1 MLLAPW
7 MMLWPGAVLSL
18 VVFGINMFGDA
29 LRDLLDPRLRGGL
42 GTYRLDKVEKIA
54 GKMRARIETR
64 RLNDKKA

>member
-42 GTYRLDKVEKIA
+42 GTYRLDKVEKMA
-54 GKMRARIETR
+54 GKMRTKIETR
-64 RLNDKKA
+64 GLNNKKA